1 MFVGASSG
9 VFMSETANKFNIVI
23 AVADA
28 SVTVGLAKG

>member
-1 MFVGASSG
+1 
-9 VFMSETANKFNIVI
+9 MSETANKFNIVI